1 MKRQTEIHE
10 NLMFM
15 QKNEMKKLRDWMTDM
30 EDRISQM
37 GEILFSTIE
46 DHVKDQSTLELD
58 ITEHQVSFFFVIFS
72 EFLGFFLDIIL
83 SKIIDY
89 EGPEQGQG
97 STTTIAV

>member
-46 DHVKDQSTLELD
+46 IHVKDQTMLELD
-58 ITEHQVSFFFVIFS
+58 ITEHQVNGINLNLESFCQFQYNFHSLPNLNHKIFCIS
-72 EFLGFFLDIIL
+72 
-83 SKIIDY
+83 
-89 EGPEQGQG
+89 
-97 STTTIAV
+97 

>member
-37 GEILFSTIE
+37 GEILFCTIE
-46 DHVKDQSTLELD
+46 DHVKDQSMLELD
-58 ITEHQVSFFFVIFS
+58 ITEHQVSSCFVTFS
-72 EFLGFFLDIIL
+72 EILGFFYHFV
-83 SKIIDY
+83 KDY
-89 EGPEQGQG
+89 C
-97 STTTIAV
+97 

>member
-46 DHVKDQSTLELD
+46 EHVKDQSMLELD
-58 ITEHQVSFFFVIFS
+58 ITEHQVSLCSNHIRS
-72 EFLGFFLDIIL
+72 SNYDLIIL
-83 SKIIDY
+83 
-89 EGPEQGQG
+89 
-97 STTTIAV
+97 A

>member
-46 DHVKDQSTLELD
+46 EHVKDQSMLELD
-58 ITEHQVSFFFVIFS
+58 ITEHQVSLSFLFFERSWDFSIYIIFQKLLLTILP
-72 EFLGFFLDIIL
+72 FL
-83 SKIIDY
+83 
-89 EGPEQGQG
+89 
-97 STTTIAV
+97 IAENCHNFI